1 MNDIEELLNTYEP
14 LPKLFADS
22 IGSKLV
28 GEGKLGTATRYT
40 NGFMPY
46 GFYDVRLVSD
56 NYRVVQNLDSFLK
69 RYRMAAKNKIL
80 LQIYKADEYVVKENT
95 LDIESSSKFKA
106 IVHKMSAEK
115 EAHDKGEMLRNIE

>member
-80 LQIYKADEYVVKENT
+80 LQIYKADEYMVKENT
-95 LDIESSSKFKA
+95 LDIESNSKFKA
-106 IVHKMSAEK
+106 IAHKMSAEK

>member
-1 MNDIEELLNTYEP
+1 MNDIEKLLKTYEP
-14 LPKLFADS
+14 LPNVFADS

-80 LQIYKADEYVVKENT
+80 LQIYKADEYEIKENT
-95 LDIESSSKFKA
+95 LGVESASEFKFVA
-106 IVHKMSAEK
+106 HKMSSEK

>member
-1 MNDIEELLNTYEP
+1 MNDIEDLLKTYEP
-14 LPKLFADS
+14 LPKIFADS

-28 GEGKLGTATRYT
+28 GEGKLGTANRYT

-46 GFYDVRLVSD
+46 GFYDVRLVCD

-69 RYRMAAKNKIL
+69 RYRMASKNKLL

-95 LDIESSSKFKA
+95 LDIESDSKFKA
-106 IVHKMSAEK
+106 IAHKMSAEK

>member
-28 GEGKLGTATRYT
+28 GEGKLGTANRYT

-95 LDIESSSKFKA
+95 LDIESNSKFKA
-106 IVHKMSAEK
+106 IAHKMSAEK